1 MLHIF
6 RSAVTKTVVLKEPSP
21 VHHMQNSNGG
31 NQNGGSSKTPSPKIS
46 VQEDEEEGRTKPSES
61 FGDVLRQQQ
70 KEMRLSEEEEEEGG
84 GGGGNG
90 DEEALV
96 EKVNWISCICT
107 TGMYDIGMTHTVH

>member
-46 VQEDEEEGRTKPSES
+46 VQEDEEGRTKPSES

-70 KEMRLSEEEEEEGG
+70 KEMGLSEEEEEEGG
-84 GGGGNG
+84 GGRGNG

-96 EKVNWISCICT
+96 EKVSWFNC
-107 TGMYDIGMTHTVH
+107 